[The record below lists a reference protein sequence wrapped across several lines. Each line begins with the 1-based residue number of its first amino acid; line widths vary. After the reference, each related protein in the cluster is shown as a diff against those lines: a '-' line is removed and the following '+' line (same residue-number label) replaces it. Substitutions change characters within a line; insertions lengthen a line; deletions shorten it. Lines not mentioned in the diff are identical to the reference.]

1 MLERN
6 RWRCYNL
13 RRNRLIALIIA
24 VAALLMIFQIAN
36 IWSDYMW
43 FGANGQQH
51 TFWVLFLTRY
61 GVGLL
66 AFIISSVFFG
76 LNFWFIRR
84 CLPRQRLREV
94 RNRVI
99 ELMQNPIRR
108 FLTTTRGTIAGI
120 IASVVLGLLLAVQV
134 GSNWQVVQKFIYGVP
149 FGQVDPVFGRDVS
162 FYIFSLPFYELLLTT
177 LTTLFVIVL
186 LIAAFIY
193 FSMDA
198 DEFLYGGWKQFSPVK
213 LHLGGLIA
221 GLLVMKAW
229 DYHLQI
235 YKLMF
240 SQHKAFSGIGYT
252 DIHARIPALDILT
265 VLALVAAVLVSI
277 GIIKGRI
284 KPIAIGI
291 GGLIVASLLI
301 GSAYPY
307 LVQKFQVEPNE
318 FSSERPYLINNMDA
332 TRAAY
337 GLDKVKQLD
346 SSSVTNG
353 QSSGMVNQQVLDAH
367 KATLTNLRLWDFR
380 PLQQV
385 YSQMQQLR
393 RYYSFTDV
401 DIDRYKVNGDYRQVM
416 LSVRELDQNNLPVQA
431 QTWVNKRL
439 QYTHGFGAVMSPVN
453 EMTPDGLPNYLLENI
468 PPKASAPELT
478 IKRPEIYYGELTT
491 DMVVVNT
498 KTGEFNYPSGENNVY
513 SSYSGH
519 GGVALSSAARRVAYA
534 LSFQD
539 LRLLLST
546 DITSQSRIL
555 YNRTIQDASRLAPYL
570 HYDSDPYAVIS
581 GGRIYWVWDAY
592 TESDH
597 YPYAESNG
605 GLNYIRNSVK
615 VVLDAYQGD
624 INFYV
629 TDPTDPLIKTYSK
642 IYPGLYRPIS
652 QMPSDLRA
660 HIRYPEDLFNVQ
672 TSVYALYHISDPRVF
687 YNREDEWAIPN
698 EKNGSTSQQMLPYYA
713 VMQLPGN
720 TKAEYVLVLPFTPV
734 NRQNLVAWM
743 AARCD
748 GANYG
753 HVVVDQFS
761 KDVHAYG
768 PMQVEASIDQDPGI
782 SGQLTLWNQKGSQ
795 VLRGNLI
802 TVPLAGKLLYV
813 QPLFLQAE
821 ESSLPELTRVIVFY
835 DGRVAMD
842 KDLNTALGQIF
853 NFTGQSVPSP
863 ATVQQTG
870 PATPANLDQ
879 TALTKK
885 ANDLY
890 QQALNAQ
897 RAGDWAGYGK
907 AISDLGGILKQMI
920 PTPVAKSQKP

>member
-1 MLERN
+1 
-6 RWRCYNL
+6 
-13 RRNRLIALIIA
+13 
-24 VAALLMIFQIAN
+24 
-36 IWSDYMW
+36 
-43 FGANGQQH
+43 
-51 TFWVLFLTRY
+51 
-61 GVGLL
+61 
-66 AFIISSVFFG
+66 
-76 LNFWFIRR
+76 
-84 CLPRQRLREV
+84 
-94 RNRVI
+94 
-99 ELMQNPIRR
+99 
-108 FLTTTRGTIAGI
+108 
-120 IASVVLGLLLAVQV
+120 
-134 GSNWQVVQKFIYGVP
+134 
-149 FGQVDPVFGRDVS
+149 
-162 FYIFSLPFYELLLTT
+162 
-177 LTTLFVIVL
+177 
-186 LIAAFIY
+186 
-193 FSMDA
+193 
-198 DEFLYGGWKQFSPVK
+198 
-213 LHLGGLIA
+213 
-221 GLLVMKAW
+221 
-229 DYHLQI
+229 
-235 YKLMF
+235 
-240 SQHKAFSGIGYT
+240 
-252 DIHARIPALDILT
+252 
-265 VLALVAAVLVSI
+265 
-277 GIIKGRI
+277 
-284 KPIAIGI
+284 
-291 GGLIVASLLI
+291 
-301 GSAYPY
+301 
-307 LVQKFQVEPNE
+307 
-318 FSSERPYLINNMDA
+318 
-332 TRAAY
+332 
-337 GLDKVKQLD
+337 
-346 SSSVTNG
+346 
-353 QSSGMVNQQVLDAH
+353 
-367 KATLTNLRLWDFR
+367 
-380 PLQQV
+380 
-385 YSQMQQLR
+385 
-393 RYYSFTDV
+393 
-401 DIDRYKVNGDYRQVM
+401 
-416 LSVRELDQNNLPVQA
+416 
-431 QTWVNKRL
+431 
-439 QYTHGFGAVMSPVN
+439 
-453 EMTPDGLPNYLLENI
+453 
-468 PPKASAPELT
+468 
-478 IKRPEIYYGELTT
+478 
-491 DMVVVNT
+491 
-498 KTGEFNYPSGENNVY
+498 
-513 SSYSGH
+513 
-519 GGVALSSAARRVAYA
+519 
-534 LSFQD
+534 
-539 LRLLLST
+539 
-546 DITSQSRIL
+546 
-555 YNRTIQDASRLAPYL
+555 
-570 HYDSDPYAVIS
+570 
-581 GGRIYWVWDAY
+581 
-592 TESDH
+592 
-597 YPYAESNG
+597 
-605 GLNYIRNSVK
+605 
-615 VVLDAYQGD
+615 LDAYQGD

-863 ATVQQTG
+863 AAVQQTG

-920 PTPVAKSQKP
+920 PTPAAKSQKP